1 MVVIHI
7 IRPVV
12 DYVFVMKFDFPKKIR
27 SGYLAVFLLLVLCYF
42 LSLSSFIQLRKQNK
56 WVGHTREVINELATL
71 NSNLKDAA
79 INWNE
84 FLLSKQKSYFETYR
98 ENRKL
103 VDSLYRVLSAN
114 VNDNL
119 SEKQRVEAMHGKII
133 QQFEMLDRE
142 MGILN
147 KNNFQIDDTIR
158 VWEQKNSKLI
168 DSIGQISDTIRMTEN
183 KLLFQ
188 RTQRV
193 IFYSKIVFWIIIG
206 AGLVSCLLILYSLVT
221 FNIESQAKKKAT
233 IQAESYHEQ
242 LEKRVT
248 ELANAN
254 RELLEL
260 RSLERFTS
268 TGRIARVIAHE
279 IRNPLTNIDLSAGH
293 LENDKLGPDDK
304 KTFLEIIARNSR
316 RINELINELLSATK
330 FSDLQYEEIR
340 VNDLLDE
347 TLNEAVDRAQ
357 LRHIRINKNYSPEN
371 IWLNVDRSRM
381 EIALLNII
389 VNAME
394 AMTGENSLLLLETA
408 KKNGHCIIT
417 IGDNGKG
424 MDAETLAKVFDPY
437 FTSKTNGNGLGMTN
451 TQNIILN
458 HKGKIEVISE
468 EGKGTAFI
476 ITLNILKTEGSGQF
490 KLI

>member
-1 MVVIHI
+1 
-7 IRPVV
+7 
-12 DYVFVMKFDFPKKIR
+12 MKFDFPKKIR

-71 NSNLKDAA
+71 NSHLKDAA

-84 FLLSKQKSYFETYR
+84 FLLSKQQSYFETYH
-98 ENRKL
+98 ENRVL
-103 VDSLYRVLSAN
+103 VDSLYFILYNN
-114 VNDNL
+114 VNDNPE
-119 SEKQRVEAMHGKII
+119 EKIRVASMHEKIVR
-133 QQFEMLDRE
+133 QYQMLDME
-142 MGILN
+142 LGILD
-147 KNNFQIDDTIR
+147 KNNFLIDDTIR
-158 VWEQKNSKLI
+158 SWEQKNSKLI
-168 DSIGQISDTIRMTEN
+168 DSIGLISDSIRLNEN

-206 AGLVSCLLILYSLVT
+206 AGLVSCLLILYSMVT
-221 FNIESQAKKKAT
+221 FNMESQAKKKAT
-233 IQAESYHEQ
+233 KQAESYHDQ
-242 LEKRVT
+242 LEKRVI
-248 ELANAN
+248 ELAKAN
-254 RELLEL
+254 QELLEL

-268 TGRIARVIAHE
+268 TGRVARVIAHE

-293 LENDKLGPDDK
+293 LENDKLGTDDK
-304 KTFLEIIARNSR
+304 KAFLDIIARNSR

-330 FSDLQYEEIR
+330 FTDLHYEEIR

-347 TLNEAVDRAQ
+347 TLNEAIDRAQ
-357 LRHIRINKNYSPEN
+357 LGHVHINKNYSSDN

-381 EIALLNII
+381 KIALLNII

-394 AMTGENSLLLLETA
+394 AMSGENSLLVLETGE
-408 KKNGHCIIT
+408 KNGQCIIT
-417 IGDNGKG
+417 IRDNGKG
-424 MDAETLAKVFDPY
+424 MDDETLAKVFDPY

-458 HKGKIEVISE
+458 HKGKIEVVSE

-476 ITLNILKTEGSGQF
+476 ITLNILKKEGTRQF

>member
-1 MVVIHI
+1 
-7 IRPVV
+7 
-12 DYVFVMKFDFPKKIR
+12 MKFDFPKKIR

-71 NSNLKDAA
+71 NSNLKDAE

-84 FLLSKQKSYFETYR
+84 FLLNKQQAYYETYR
-98 ENRKL
+98 ENRSL
-103 VDSLYRVLSAN
+103 VDSLYQGLYKN
-114 VNDNL
+114 VNDNPD
-119 SEKQRVEAMHGKII
+119 EKKRLESIHDKII
-133 QQFEMLDRE
+133 RQYQMLDTE
-142 MGILN
+142 LGILN
-147 KNNFQIDDTIR
+147 KNNFQIDDSIGI
-158 VWEQKNSKLI
+158 WEQKNSKLI
-168 DSIGQISDTIRMTEN
+168 DSIGLVSDSIRLNEN

-206 AGLVSCLLILYSLVT
+206 AGLVSGLLIIYSLVT
-221 FNIESQAKKKAT
+221 FNMENQAREKAT
-233 IQAESYHEQ
+233 IQAETYHEQ
-242 LEKRVT
+242 LEKRVS
-248 ELANAN
+248 ELATAN

-279 IRNPLTNIDLSAGH
+279 IRNPLTNIDLSASH
-293 LENDKLGPDDK
+293 LENDKLGPTDK
-304 KTFLEIIARNSR
+304 KTFLDIIARNSR

-330 FSDLQYEEIR
+330 FSDLHYEEIR

-347 TLNEAVDRAQ
+347 TLNEAIDRAQ
-357 LRHIRINKNYSPEN
+357 LNQVFIDKNYSVEN

-381 EIALLNII
+381 EIAILNII

-394 AMTGENSLLLLETA
+394 AMSGENGRLILETA
-408 KKNGHCIIT
+408 KKNDQCIIT
-417 IGDNGKG
+417 IRDNGKG
-424 MDAETLAKVFDPY
+424 MDGETLAKIFDPY
-437 FTSKTNGNGLGMTN
+437 FTSKTKGNGLGMTN

-458 HKGKIEVISE
+458 HKGKIEVLSE

-476 ITLNILKTEGSGQF
+476 ITLNRLRKEGV
-490 KLI
+490 

>member
-1 MVVIHI
+1 
-7 IRPVV
+7 
-12 DYVFVMKFDFPKKIR
+12 MKFDFPKKIR

-71 NSNLKDAA
+71 NSHLKDAA

-84 FLLSKQKSYFETYR
+84 FLLNKQRSYFESYR
-98 ENRKL
+98 ENRVL
-103 VDSLYRVLSAN
+103 ADSLYFVLYNN
-114 VNDNL
+114 VNDNPE
-119 SEKQRVEAMHGKII
+119 EKIRVASMHEKIVR
-133 QQFEMLDRE
+133 QYQMLDRE
-142 MGILN
+142 LGILD
-147 KNNFQIDDTIR
+147 KNNFLIDDTIR
-158 VWEQKNSKLI
+158 SWEQKNSKLI
-168 DSIGQISDTIRMTEN
+168 DSIGLISDSIRLNEN

-206 AGLVSCLLILYSLVT
+206 AGLVSCLLILYSMVT

-233 IQAESYHEQ
+233 KQAESYHDQ
-242 LEKRVT
+242 LEKRVI
-248 ELANAN
+248 ELAKAN
-254 RELLEL
+254 QELLEL

-293 LENDKLGPDDK
+293 LENDKLGTDDK
-304 KTFLEIIARNSR
+304 KAFLDIIARNSR

-330 FSDLQYEEIR
+330 FTDLHYEEIR

-347 TLNEAVDRAQ
+347 TLNEAIDRAQ
-357 LRHIRINKNYSPEN
+357 LSHVHIKKNYSSDN

-394 AMTGENSLLLLETA
+394 AMSGENSLLVLETGE
-408 KKNGHCIIT
+408 KNGQCIIT
-417 IGDNGKG
+417 IRDNGKG
-424 MDAETLAKVFDPY
+424 MDGETLAKVFDPY

-458 HKGKIEVISE
+458 HKGKIEVVSE

-476 ITLNILKTEGSGQF
+476 ITLNILKKE
-490 KLI
+490 

>member
-1 MVVIHI
+1 
-7 IRPVV
+7 
-12 DYVFVMKFDFPKKIR
+12 MKFDFPKKIR
-27 SGYLAVFLLLVLCYF
+27 SGYLAVFILLVLCYF

-71 NSNLKDAA
+71 NSHLKDAA

-84 FLLSKQKSYFETYR
+84 FLLNKEKSYFETYH
-98 ENRKL
+98 ENRVL
-103 VDSLYRVLSAN
+103 VDSLYLVLFNN
-114 VNDNL
+114 VSDNPE
-119 SEKQRVEAMHGKII
+119 EKKRVESMHDKIVREY
-133 QQFEMLDRE
+133 QMLDSE

-158 VWEQKNSKLI
+158 NWEQKNSKLI
-168 DSIGQISDTIRMTEN
+168 DSIGLISDSIRVNEN

-221 FNIESQAKKKAT
+221 FNMETQAKKKAT
-233 IQAESYHEQ
+233 KQAENYHDQ
-242 LEKRVT
+242 LEKRVI
-248 ELANAN
+248 ELAKAN
-254 RELLEL
+254 QELLEL

-293 LENDKLGPDDK
+293 LENDKLGTDDK
-304 KTFLEIIARNSR
+304 KAFLDIIARNSR

-330 FSDLQYEEIR
+330 FTDLQYEEIR

-347 TLNEAVDRAQ
+347 TLNEAIDRAQ
-357 LRHIRINKNYSPEN
+357 LGHVRINKNYSSDN

-394 AMTGENSLLLLETA
+394 AMTGDNSLLVLETGE
-408 KKNGHCIIT
+408 KNGQCIIT
-417 IGDNGKG
+417 IRDNGKG
-424 MDAETLAKVFDPY
+424 MDSETLAKVFDPY

-458 HKGKIEVISE
+458 HKGKIEVVSE

-476 ITLNILKTEGSGQF
+476 ITLNILKKDRNTS
-490 KLI
+490 I

>member
-1 MVVIHI
+1 
-7 IRPVV
+7 
-12 DYVFVMKFDFPKKIR
+12 MKFDFPKKIR

-56 WVGHTREVINELATL
+56 WVGHSREVINELATL
-71 NSNLKDAA
+71 NSHLKDAA

-84 FLLSKQKSYFETYR
+84 FLLNKEKSYFETYH
-98 ENRKL
+98 ENRVM
-103 VDSLYRVLSAN
+103 VDSLYLVLFNN
-114 VNDNL
+114 VSDNPE
-119 SEKQRVEAMHGKII
+119 EKKRVEAMHDKIVREY
-133 QQFEMLDRE
+133 QMLDSE

-158 VWEQKNSKLI
+158 NWEQKNGQLI
-168 DSIGQISDTIRMTEN
+168 DSIGLISDSIRVNEN

-193 IFYSKIVFWIIIG
+193 TFYSKIVFWIIIG

-221 FNIESQAKKKAT
+221 FNMETQAKKKAT
-233 IQAESYHEQ
+233 KQAESYHDQ
-242 LEKRVT
+242 LEKRVI
-248 ELANAN
+248 ELAKAN

-293 LENDKLGPDDK
+293 LENDKLGTDDK
-304 KTFLEIIARNSR
+304 KAFLDIIARNSR

-330 FSDLQYEEIR
+330 FTDLQYEEIR

-347 TLNEAVDRAQ
+347 TLNEAIDRAQ
-357 LRHIRINKNYSPEN
+357 LSHVHIKKNYSSDN

-394 AMTGENSLLLLETA
+394 AMTGENSLLVLETGE
-408 KKNGHCIIT
+408 KNGQCIIT
-417 IGDNGKG
+417 IRDNGKG
-424 MDAETLAKVFDPY
+424 MDSETLAKVFDPY

-458 HKGKIEVISE
+458 HKGKIEVVSE

-476 ITLNILKTEGSGQF
+476 ITLNILKKEGTRQF

>member
-1 MVVIHI
+1 
-7 IRPVV
+7 
-12 DYVFVMKFDFPKKIR
+12 MKFDFPKKIR

-42 LSLSSFIQLRKQNK
+42 LSLSSFVQLRKQNK

-71 NSNLKDAA
+71 NSHLKDAA

-84 FLLSKQKSYFETYR
+84 FLLNKEQSYFETYR
-98 ENRKL
+98 ENRAL
-103 VDSLYRVLSAN
+103 VDSLYLVLYNNVDDSPEEKKRVAS
-114 VNDNL
+114 
-119 SEKQRVEAMHGKII
+119 MHDKIVR
-133 QQFEMLDRE
+133 QYQMLDRE

-147 KNNFQIDDTIR
+147 KNNFQIDDTIKI
-158 VWEQKNSKLI
+158 WEQKNIKLI
-168 DSIGQISDTIRMTEN
+168 DSIGLISDSIRLNEN

-193 IFYSKIVFWIIIG
+193 IFYSKIVFLIIIG

-221 FNIESQAKKKAT
+221 FNMESQAKKIAT
-233 IQAESYHEQ
+233 RQAETYHDQ
-242 LEKRVT
+242 LEKRVI
-248 ELANAN
+248 ELGKANQ
-254 RELLEL
+254 ELLEL

-293 LENDKLGPDDK
+293 LENDKLGTEDK
-304 KTFLEIIARNSR
+304 KAFLDIIARNSR

-330 FSDLQYEEIR
+330 FSDLQFEKIR

-347 TLNEAVDRAQ
+347 TLNEAIDRAQ
-357 LRHIRINKNYSPEN
+357 LSHVHINKNYSAEN
-371 IWLNVDRSRM
+371 IWLNVDKSRM
-381 EIALLNII
+381 EIALLNIM

-394 AMTGENSLLLLETA
+394 AMTGENSLLMLETGE
-408 KKNGHCIIT
+408 KNGQCIIT
-417 IGDNGKG
+417 IRDNGKG
-424 MDAETLAKVFDPY
+424 MDGETLAKVFDPY

-458 HKGKIEVISE
+458 HKGKIEVMSE

-476 ITLNILKTEGSGQF
+476 ITLNILKKEEH
-490 KLI
+490 LNLN

>member
-1 MVVIHI
+1 
-7 IRPVV
+7 
-12 DYVFVMKFDFPKKIR
+12 MKFDFPKKIR

-84 FLLSKQKSYFETYR
+84 FLLNKQQSYFETFR
-98 ENRKL
+98 EDRTL
-103 VDSLYRVLSAN
+103 VDSLYLVLYNN
-114 VNDNL
+114 VNDNPE
-119 SEKQRVEAMHGKII
+119 EKKRVETMHDKII
-133 QQFEMLDRE
+133 LQFQMLDRE

-147 KNNFQIDDTIR
+147 KNNFQIDDSIKS
-158 VWEQKNSKLI
+158 WEQKNSKLI
-168 DSIGQISDTIRMTEN
+168 DSIGLISDSIRLNEN

-206 AGLVSCLLILYSLVT
+206 AGLVSCLLIFYSLVT
-221 FNIESQAKKKAT
+221 FNMESQAKKQAT
-233 IQAESYHEQ
+233 KQAESYHDQ
-242 LEKRVT
+242 LEKRVE
-248 ELANAN
+248 ELAKAN
-254 RELLEL
+254 QELLEL
-260 RSLERFTS
+260 RSLERFTA

-293 LENDKLGPDDK
+293 LENDKLGPEDK
-304 KTFLEIIARNSR
+304 KAFLDIIARNSR

-330 FSDLQYEEIR
+330 FSDLKFEEIR

-357 LRHIRINKNYSPEN
+357 LNHVHINKNYSAEN
-371 IWLNVDRSRM
+371 AWLTVDRSRM

-394 AMTGENSLLLLETA
+394 AMTGENSLLILETA
-408 KKNGHCIIT
+408 EKNGQCIIT
-417 IGDNGKG
+417 IRDNGKG
-424 MDAETLAKVFDPY
+424 MDSETLAKVFDPY
-437 FTSKTNGNGLGMTN
+437 FTAKTNGNGLGMTN

-458 HKGKIEVISE
+458 HKGKIDVVSE

-476 ITLNILKTEGSGQF
+476 ITLNILKKEGTRQF